1 MTHGGGF
8 FSFESVD
15 GKTLFFMRR
24 MSPSPLL
31 ALPLAGG
38 PEREVA
44 KCVWTFAV
52 GPAGLYSEECSDGPG
67 TPLFVRDPV
76 AGQGRLL
83 GKLDW
88 TEGAGLTVSPDGKAI
103 LFTKIVGEGSDLVM
117 IENFR

>member
-1 MTHGGGF
+1 VTHGGGF

-24 MSPSPLL
+24 MDPSPLL

-44 KCVWTFAV
+44 KCVWIFAV
-52 GPAGLYSEECSDGPG
+52 GPAGLYSEECSDGPP
-67 TPLFVRDPV
+67 PLFVRDPV
-76 AGQGRLL
+76 TGQGRLL
-83 GKLDW
+83 GNLDQA
-88 TEGAGLTVSPDGKAI
+88 EGGAGLTVSPDGKTI
-103 LFTKIVGEGSDLVM
+103 LFTSNAGAGSDLMM